1 MPSHAQMEQ
10 FNQRRERIAQT
21 FNKVTLIGA
30 ASGYVSVTLNDHII
44 QALKIAHQEGAL

>member
-1 MPSHAQMEQ
+1 MEQ
-10 FNQRRERIAQT
+10 FNLRRERISQT
-21 FNKVTLIGA
+21 FGQVTQMGA